1 MERISIVIPVY
12 NVEQYLAKCLDSL
25 LAQTNKDFK
34 VIVVN
39 DGSKDGC
46 QNIIDEYVKKYPK
59 FINGYQKENGGLSD
73 ARNYGMQYVDTEFVL
88 FIDSD
93 DFVEP
98 NLVEKVLGQV
108 ENEVDMVV
116 FDYNQYYEKEDKK
129 VVIHNGLPEGRNYSI
144 KENPEIMVTIKNAA
158 WNKLY
163 RTSLF
168 KENYIEYPKGYRYED
183 LGTTFKLLLH
193 TRTIRFLNIPL
204 VNYLVD
210 RSGNITTT
218 YDKKVYDI
226 LAMVKE
232 NNDYYRQNGCFPT
245 YYEELKYI
253 TIRNI
258 LECLKKT
265 PYMSDGEFVM
275 KFIDDSFVCIKEY
288 FPDYRKAKYQLKQER
303 FDNIY
308 LNPFLCKL
316 YYRYKWLWRRK

>member
-1 MERISIVIPVY
+1 MKRISIVIPVY

-34 VIVVN
+34 VIIVN
-39 DGSKDGC
+39 DGSPDDC
-46 QNIIDEYVKKYPK
+46 QDIIDVYVKEYPN
-59 FINGYQKENGGLSD
+59 FIYGYQKENGGLSD
-73 ARNYGMQYVDTEFVL
+73 ARNYGMQFVDTEFVL

-98 NLVEKVLGQV
+98 NLVEKVLGEV
-108 ENEVDMVV
+108 DEEVDMVV
-116 FDYNQYYEKEDKK
+116 FDYNQYYESEDKK
-129 VVIHNGLPEGRNYSI
+129 IVIHNGLSEGKDYFLS
-144 KENPEIMVTIKNAA
+144 ENADIMVTIKNAA

-163 RTSLF
+163 RSSLF
-168 KENYIEYPKGYRYED
+168 IENHIEYPKGYRYED

-193 TRTIRFLNIPL
+193 TRKIRFLNIPL

-218 YDKKVYDI
+218 YDKKIYDI
-226 LAMVKE
+226 LAMVKV
-232 NNDYYRQNGCFPT
+232 NNDYYMEEGYFLT

-253 TIRNI
+253 TVRNV

-265 PYMSDGEFVM
+265 AYMSEREFVM
-275 KFIDDSFVCIKEY
+275 KFIDDSFAYIKKY
-288 FPDYRKAKYQLKQER
+288 FPDYRKTKYQLKQER

-316 YYRYKWLWRRK
+316 YYRYKWLWRKK

>member
-1 MERISIVIPVY
+1 MKRVSIVIPVY
-12 NVEQYLAKCLDSL
+12 NVERYLAKCLDSL
-25 LAQTNKDFK
+25 LMQTNKDFK
-34 VIVVN
+34 VIIVN
-39 DGSKDGC
+39 DGSPDNC
-46 QNIIDEYVKKYPK
+46 QDIIDDYVKEYPD
-59 FINGYQKENGGLSD
+59 FIQGYIKENGGLSD

-98 NLVEKVLGQV
+98 DLVEKVLGEV
-108 ENEVDMVV
+108 DETVDMVV
-116 FDYNQYYEKEDKK
+116 FDYNQYYEKDDKK
-129 VVIHNGLPEGRNYSI
+129 LVIHNGLKEGKNYSLS
-144 KENPEIMVTIKNAA
+144 EHPDIMITIKNAA

-168 KENYIEYPKGYRYED
+168 IENKIQYPKGYRYED

-193 TRTIRFLNIPL
+193 TRNIRFLNIPL

-218 YDKKVYDI
+218 YDKKIYDI

-232 NNDYYRQNGCFPT
+232 NNDYYIQKNSFQT

-253 TIRNI
+253 TVRNV

-265 PYMSDGEFVM
+265 PYMSDSVFVM
-275 KFIDDSFVCIKEY
+275 KFIDDSYTCIKEY
-288 FPDYRKAKYQLKQER
+288 FPDYRKTKYQLKQER

>member
-1 MERISIVIPVY
+1 MKRISIVIPVY

-34 VIVVN
+34 VIIVN
-39 DGSKDGC
+39 DGSPDDC
-46 QNIIDEYVKKYPK
+46 QDIIDVYVKEHPN
-59 FINGYQKENGGLSD
+59 FIYGYQKENGGLSD
-73 ARNYGMQYVDTEFVL
+73 ARNYGMQFVDTEFVL

-98 NLVEKVLGQV
+98 NLVEKVLGEV
-108 ENEVDMVV
+108 DEEVDMVV
-116 FDYNQYYEKEDKK
+116 FDYNQYYESEDKK
-129 VVIHNGLPEGRNYSI
+129 IVIHNGLSEGKDYFLS
-144 KENPEIMVTIKNAA
+144 ENADIMVTIKNAA

-163 RTSLF
+163 RSSLF
-168 KENYIEYPKGYRYED
+168 IENHIEYPKGYRYED

-193 TRTIRFLNIPL
+193 TRKIRFLNIPL

-218 YDKKVYDI
+218 YDKKIYDI
-226 LAMVKE
+226 LAMVKV
-232 NNDYYRQNGCFPT
+232 NNDYYMEEGYFLT

-253 TIRNI
+253 TVRNV

-265 PYMSDGEFVM
+265 AYMSEREFVM
-275 KFIDDSFVCIKEY
+275 KFIDDSFACIKKY
-288 FPDYRKAKYQLKQER
+288 FPDYRKTKYQLKQER

-316 YYRYKWLWRRK
+316 YYRYKWLWRKK